1 MARRD
6 VNVFEILDAQL
17 ADVSDSDTTL
27 QKEGIRHGIKLCRT
41 VEPGAP

>member
-17 ADVSDSDTTL
+17 ADVSDSDTSGRGL
-27 QKEGIRHGIKLCRT
+27 
-41 VEPGAP
+41 PG